1 LHLTTKRSN
10 FWYILPIIFGL
21 LGGFIVYLVLRKSD
35 PSKAKICFILGL
47 GITVAYFVY
56 FGSIDSSSTDD
67 TPKLTEIS
75 QESDIQAIRAVE
87 EAKYQ
92 AGLERQRATEE
103 AKYQAELERQR
114 VKELLEES
122 YEPKIQQQTTQFDPI
137 LVESFHRN
145 IGDIQSLPRE
155 ILKQC
160 RAVNN
165 YSDYLTFSM
174 VIIATSDEVN
184 ELIIGTGLVLEDLV
198 LKGYGNH
205 PTVGPK
211 ITETRQLFDS
221 TASCIDGLLAK
232 YN

>member
-1 LHLTTKRSN
+1 MELTTKRSN

-21 LGGFIVYLVLRKSD
+21 LGGVIVYFVLRKSD

-67 TPKLTEIS
+67 TPKLTEKS

-92 AGLERQRATEE
+92 AELERQRAAEE

-114 VKELLEES
+114 VKELLEEP

-137 LVESFHRN
+137 IVKSSLEN
-145 IGDIQSLPRE
+145 IPKLQGLPKE

-160 RAVNN
+160 RSVNS
-165 YSDYLTFSM
+165 YSDYNTFALAVMLAEPSP
-174 VIIATSDEVN
+174 AEVLN
-184 ELIIGTGLVLEDLV
+184 GVRAMLNVLESQ
-198 LKGYGNH
+198 GYDDHDEIGSL
-205 PTVGPK
+205 
-211 ITETRQLFDS
+211 IDETRQILSDS
-221 TASCIDGLLAK
+221 DACILKIVAQYG
-232 YN
+232 